1 MGLFDRLLGNRASG
15 PVGQGKA
22 GQPSVKVASS
32 AAEANPQKTDNAFF
46 LDADASSTLGDVTFM
61 RRSNT
66 IRHTFPGNADSPGD
80 KEMVAEVASMD
91 ARLERMTPGLAG
103 ITPDTNGDVNLTGG
117 VPKPVKKTFAQQMSP
132 SQLAER
138 LKGSAV
144 SGVNTPGAPA
154 TTRKTAKKE
163 GDQSSSLA
171 ASKPGAIDPFK
182 AMAKDLNS

>member
-1 MGLFDRLLGNRASG
+1 MGLFDRLLGNRGAGASG
-15 PVGQGKA
+15 KPE
-22 GQPSVKVASS
+22 VKVAAS
-32 AAEANPQKTDNAFF
+32 AAEANPQKSDNTFF
-46 LDADASSTLGDVTFM
+46 LDADSSSTLGDVNFM

-66 IRHTFPGNADSPGD
+66 IRHTFPGNADSPGE
-80 KEMVAEVASMD
+80 KEMVAEVASME

-103 ITPDTNGDVNLTGG
+103 TATETTTEVNLTGG
-117 VPKPVKKTFAQQMSP
+117 IPKPVKKTFAQQMSP
-132 SQLAER
+132 SQLAEK

-154 TTRKTAKKE
+154 NARKAAQND
-163 GDQSSSLA
+163 GDSSSSAA